1 MFDGEPLLKPVM
13 KRGLIIEGAIPTLD
27 SQVDNAKRALD
38 ALPGQF
44 RSLEPAHENPV
55 VISDFLRA
63 LQRDTLAKVRG

>member
-1 MFDGEPLLKPVM
+1 MEWLTL

-38 ALPGQF
+38 ALPSQL